1 MAVYQPRE
9 SLTAQNAETALQA
22 GLQAIAGGQREI
34 DLALLSNVDSAAVAT
49 LLAWKRAAAEK
60 GAALTFHHMPANLQ
74 SLANLYG
81 VDELL
86 KD

>member
-1 MAVYQPRE
+1 MSTYQPRDN
-9 SLTAQNAETALQA
+9 LTAQNAETALQA
-22 GLQAIAGGQREI
+22 GLQAISAGQQEM
-34 DLALLSNVDSAAVAT
+34 DLALLGNVDSATVAT

-60 GAALTFHHMPANLQ
+60 GVSLKFLHVPANLQ

-86 KD
+86 QA

>member
-1 MAVYQPRE
+1 MSTYQPRE

-22 GLQAIAGGQREI
+22 GLQAITAGQQEM
-34 DLALLSNVDSAAVAT
+34 DLALLGNVDSAAVAT

-60 GAALTFHHMPANLQ
+60 GAPLKFHHVPANLQ

-81 VDELL
+81 VDALL
-86 KD
+86 EA